1 MSQKE
6 FWSDRYKNVGDQ
18 YLFGMEP
25 NHYLKSHR
33 DLIVSSGN
41 SAMLVADGEGRNSIW
56 LSEQGL
62 KVTACDISPVAIE
75 KAKKLSDSRDG
86 KPNFICG
93 DMLAEEFSEIYLQE
107 TFDWVVGIF
116 IQFTDAQERVKQF
129 NLMKGLTRSGGRIL
143 LQGYTKKQLEYKTGG
158 PSNLENLYT
167 KEILGFAFADWE
179 IEELH
184 EYEEVISEGLG
195 HQGMSAL
202 IGMVARKPFG
212 S

>member
-1 MSQKE
+1 MSQAE
-6 FWSDRYKNVGDQ
+6 FWSDRYNNVGDQ
-18 YLFGMEP
+18 YLFGKEP

-33 DLIVSSGN
+33 DLIVSSGS

-62 KVTACDISPVAIE
+62 RVAACDISPVAIE
-75 KAKKLSDSRDG
+75 KAKKLSGSRDG
-86 KPNFICG
+86 KPDFICG
-93 DMLAEEFSEIYLQE
+93 DMLAEEFSERYLQE
-107 TFDWVVGIF
+107 SFDWVVGIF

-167 KEILGFAFADWE
+167 KEILEFAFADWE
-179 IEELH
+179 IEELR

-202 IGMVARKPFG
+202 IGMVARKPSG
-212 S
+212 P